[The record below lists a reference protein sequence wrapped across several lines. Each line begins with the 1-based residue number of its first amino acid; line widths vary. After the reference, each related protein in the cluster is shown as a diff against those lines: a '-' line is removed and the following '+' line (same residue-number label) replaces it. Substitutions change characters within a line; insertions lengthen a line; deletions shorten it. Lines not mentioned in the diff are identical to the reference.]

1 MEQEDALSVG
11 RGSESA
17 SAAGRANKRSEGR
30 GGPAGGWRAGARRP
44 APPPPARRLQAERL
58 RSLSSLPSPSH
69 WAPRP
74 APGPQGCRSSE
85 KER

>member
-1 MEQEDALSVG
+1 MEPEDALSEG

-44 APPPPARRLQAERL
+44 AA
-58 RSLSSLPSPSH
+58 
-69 WAPRP
+69 P
-74 APGPQGCRSSE
+74 APCPQAPG
-85 KER
+85 